1 MAGSDLMGSSIEI
14 VLEGINLELGKDFHA
29 EERLVL
35 EQHAH
40 DLNQMARDKWVG
52 WYYGK
57 QYSPARKYY
66 GKKGTSK
73 AGWRAAVTGSMDG
86 QLLEVFN
93 KARDPRSGEMYAGYI
108 HRVGKKGIPAWH
120 EVLAGVL
127 DSLPDLR
134 AGLAEA
140 ALEALANNGTRRT
153 LRENISSE
161 AVFHQITD

>member
-1 MAGSDLMGSSIEI
+1 
-14 VLEGINLELGKDFHA
+14 
-29 EERLVL
+29 
-35 EQHAH
+35 
-40 DLNQMARDKWVG
+40 
-52 WYYGK
+52 
-57 QYSPARKYY
+57 RKYY

-127 DSLPDLR
+127 DSLPALR
-134 AGLAEA
+134 EGLAEA
-140 ALEALANNGTRRT
+140 ALEALANNGTAEHFERTSVQKQSFTKSQTRSHRGDHKCSQGPKGRNNLNLRFRRKQYACRG
-153 LRENISSE
+153 LRGRQL
-161 AVFHQITD
+161 HL